1 MNLVKFLI
9 ENPGYLKK
17 GKGYIASKFS
27 VPYNEVNKAFKE
39 AKTIINGNIPQQD
52 IKPAKIASD
61 NFLSSESEYRDFLRW
76 KRAQMIPADE
86 QIKRKAPKK
95 LPSPFLTGDK
105 RNVLVIGDTH
115 EPFCREG
122 YLEFCREVQE
132 RYNCGTVIHIG
143 DCVDNHAISYHESD
157 PDGRSAGDE
166 NAEALEKMKN
176 WYQVFPKVKVC
187 IGNHDALPYRKVFTA
202 GLPMSWLKSHKE
214 ILNAPEGWEWD
225 FTHIIQDVIY
235 THGTGLSG
243 DQAAIN
249 TARENRQS
257 TVIGHLHSISN
268 VKFMASYKDLIFGMT
283 VGCGI
288 DDSQYA
294 FSYGKNNP
302 RKSVLSCGVVLQGKE
317 PIIVP
322 MVL

>member
-1 MNLVKFLI
+1 
-9 ENPGYLKK
+9 
-17 GKGYIASKFS
+17 
-27 VPYNEVNKAFKE
+27 
-39 AKTIINGNIPQQD
+39 
-52 IKPAKIASD
+52 
-61 NFLSSESEYRDFLRW
+61 
-76 KRAQMIPADE
+76 
-86 QIKRKAPKK
+86 
-95 LPSPFLTGDK
+95 
-105 RNVLVIGDTH
+105 
-115 EPFCREG
+115 
-122 YLEFCREVQE
+122 
-132 RYNCGTVIHIG
+132 
-143 DCVDNHAISYHESD
+143 
-157 PDGRSAGDE
+157 
-166 NAEALEKMKN
+166 
-176 WYQVFPKVKVC
+176 
-187 IGNHDALPYRKVFTA
+187 
-202 GLPMSWLKSHKE
+202 MSWLKSHKE

-225 FTHIIQDVIY
+225 FTHIVQDVIY

-249 TARENRQS
+249 AARENRQS

-302 RKSVLSCGVVLQGKE
+302 RKSVISCGVVLQGKE